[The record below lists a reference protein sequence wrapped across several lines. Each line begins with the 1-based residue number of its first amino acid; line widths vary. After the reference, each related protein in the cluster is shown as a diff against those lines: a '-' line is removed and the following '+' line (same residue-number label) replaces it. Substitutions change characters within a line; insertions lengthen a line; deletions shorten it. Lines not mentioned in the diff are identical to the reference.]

1 MGLVIIYKNGQ
12 RNLIKGEVICILQRA
27 SENEQKPIHTLHG
40 PIVHWK
46 YTAEFHSEGILEG
59 SLGEN

>member
-27 SENEQKPIHTLHG
+27 SENEQKPIHTLHE

-46 YTAEFHSEGILEG
+46 YTESDTTEVT
-59 SLGEN
+59 